1 MIVTLP
7 DGTKYYDH
15 KLTQIEKGELLDTIA
30 LSNKTTPSGLSSV
43 SSIGTQNKANPA
55 VESGERNLSGPLS
68 NVKDKR
74 LLSILQIN
82 TNEEAAKIKLA
93 TGWERGAD
101 GKWRYEEADS
111 LLDDAQ
117 INRMKDG
124 ASRLLGNILGKDNA
138 LFDSY
143 PQLRDYWL
151 TFMED
156 EDMRG
161 DWGNI
166 SETSININDSLTNDE
181 INRLSFTR
189 FNTPFKE
196 LRALPLAETTEETG
210 TMITLQERLRPGM
223 FLYEEI

>member
-1 MIVTLP
+1 MHSSHITSVEIYNADSLESSGIIDPAQSTISVKP
-7 DGTKYYDH
+7 DA
-15 KLTQIEKGELLDTIA
+15 KL
-30 LSNKTTPSGLSSV
+30 
-43 SSIGTQNKANPA
+43 
-55 VESGERNLSGPLS
+55 RNFFNLASETEE
-68 NVKDKR
+68 DFAKR
-74 LLSILQIN
+74 L
-82 TNEEAAKIKLA
+82 KLA
-93 TGWERGAD
+93 TGWERGTD